1 MNSSERHRNNV
12 AGLGVIRDK
21 LEVSFAKAPS
31 RAGFP
36 SRGPSC
42 AWAARKWAT
51 RLKSFFF
58 FLGIG

>member
-36 SRGPSC
+36 RHGPSR
-42 AWAARKWAT
+42 AWVVSARAAQ
-51 RLKSFFF
+51 LKLFFF